1 MGNIFKKHT
10 YVGVL
15 FLSLAGIVSCEK
27 DFTDIGTGV
36 ISNTEFSTGEVVLE
50 VEIIQNNITSVRA
63 DNISLNTLEEYWLGV
78 YNTPYAEKIEAGFV
92 SQLSLPSDLVVSEAS
107 INDTT
112 TVYSL
117 DKVILKIP
125 YTSVFVSKEA
135 DGKSKFRLDSILG
148 NPSIPTE
155 LEVYRNGTFINRL
168 DPADPSKENSFS
180 SDFVYQE
187 EELLTAA
194 GFTFK
199 PSAVDTVF
207 YFNRADRSIALNST
221 TSIQD
226 TLKLSTASSLAAPF
240 LAIPLDLDEMK
251 RLFWDKFEDPDFSSS
266 AEFQTYFKGII
277 LKTKGADGALV
288 PINLASES
296 TPSIDFFYAKTI
308 LKGSDVIENTTS
320 TYSFPLSNARS
331 STYTMSPASMSV
343 PNENFIIQGTAGAS
357 ATVKILGVNLL
368 ELENS
373 NPLDPILE
381 YKDKDVNNDGFLDL
395 EELASLTDEINQEGL
410 LVNDAL
416 LTFYVNTVASPD
428 ADILPQKLLIYKNIE
443 MNGRVTPTHIEDSYT
458 EFASFGGGLLLDEDG
473 TPERYNFKV
482 TDYISNLLDGTNDDL
497 PTLELKVFNKVTDL
511 PVNGSGALDVSVKTY
526 NWNPRA
532 VLLLNGDNTTNGV
545 KKAQLKIS
553 YTEKKK

>member
-308 LKGSDVIENTTS
+308 LKGSDVIANTTS

-497 PTLELKVFNKVTDL
+497 PTLELKVFNKATDL

>member
-532 VLLLNGDNTTNGV
+532 VLLLNGDNTTNGI

>member
-1 MGNIFKKHT
+1 LGNIFKKHT

>member
-207 YFNRADRSIALNST
+207 YFNRADRSIALNSA

-458 EFASFGGGLLLDEDG
+458 EFTSFGGGLLLDEDG

>member
-1 MGNIFKKHT
+1 M
-10 YVGVL
+10 
-15 FLSLAGIVSCEK
+15 
-27 DFTDIGTGV
+27 
-36 ISNTEFSTGEVVLE
+36 
-50 VEIIQNNITSVRA
+50 
-63 DNISLNTLEEYWLGV
+63 
-78 YNTPYAEKIEAGFV
+78 
-92 SQLSLPSDLVVSEAS
+92 
-107 INDTT
+107 
-112 TVYSL
+112 
-117 DKVILKIP
+117 
-125 YTSVFVSKEA
+125 
-135 DGKSKFRLDSILG
+135 
-148 NPSIPTE
+148 
-155 LEVYRNGTFINRL
+155 
-168 DPADPSKENSFS
+168 
-180 SDFVYQE
+180 
-187 EELLTAA
+187 
-194 GFTFK
+194 
-199 PSAVDTVF
+199 F
-207 YFNRADRSIALNST
+207 YFNRADRSIALNSA

>member
-458 EFASFGGGLLLDEDG
+458 EFTSFGGGLLLDEDG

>member
-50 VEIIQNNITSVRA
+50 LEIIQNNITSVRA

-207 YFNRADRSIALNST
+207 YFNRADRSTALNST

-277 LKTKGADGALV
+277 IKTKGADGALV

-497 PTLELKVFNKVTDL
+497 PTLELKVFNKATDL

>member
-1 MGNIFKKHT
+1 
-10 YVGVL
+10 
-15 FLSLAGIVSCEK
+15 
-27 DFTDIGTGV
+27 
-36 ISNTEFSTGEVVLE
+36 
-50 VEIIQNNITSVRA
+50 
-63 DNISLNTLEEYWLGV
+63 
-78 YNTPYAEKIEAGFV
+78 
-92 SQLSLPSDLVVSEAS
+92 VVSEAS

-207 YFNRADRSIALNST
+207 YFNRADRSIALNSA

-428 ADILPQKLLIYKNIE
+428 ADILPQKLLIYKNLE

>member
-207 YFNRADRSIALNST
+207 YFNRADRSIALNSA

-357 ATVKILGVNLL
+357 ATVKILGVNLV

-373 NPLDPILE
+373 NSLDPILE

>member
-207 YFNRADRSIALNST
+207 YFNRADRSIALNSA

-308 LKGSDVIENTTS
+308 LKGGDVIENTTS

>member
-1 MGNIFKKHT
+1 LGNIFKKHT

-207 YFNRADRSIALNST
+207 YFNRADRSIALNSA

-532 VLLLNGDNTTNGV
+532 VLLLNGDNTTNGI

>member
-458 EFASFGGGLLLDEDG
+458 EFASFGGDLLLDEDG

>member
-207 YFNRADRSIALNST
+207 YFNRADRSIALNSAT
-221 TSIQD
+221 RIQD

>member
-50 VEIIQNNITSVRA
+50 LEIIQNNITSVRA

-207 YFNRADRSIALNST
+207 YFNRADRSIALNSA

>member
-1 MGNIFKKHT
+1 LGNIFKKHT

-308 LKGSDVIENTTS
+308 LKGSDVIANTTS

-497 PTLELKVFNKVTDL
+497 PTLELKVFNKATDL